1 MDRTALRQT
10 RGERVEDGVVEKVGH
25 LAYDQDLREGLKLDS
40 VDLVTLVIE
49 IQSKFAI
56 QIPSE
61 ELNKLV
67 RVGDVLDLIQAKTC
81 PRPSAA

>member
-10 RGERVEDGVVEKVGH
+10 LVELLENCVGEQVGH
-25 LAYDQDLREGLKLDS
+25 LADDQDLREGLKLDS

-49 IQSKFAI
+49 IQSKFSI
-56 QIPSE
+56 QIASE

-67 RVGDVLDLIQAKTC
+67 RVGDVLDLIQAKTA
-81 PRPSAA
+81 PKSSAA